1 MPLTSGEEK
10 RNIYLP
16 FLPAMVNSSAQ
27 PRKAAC
33 LLLLVAPALVPMR
46 FLANRSSRTIAVLL
60 LQAADKKNDV
70 FDILWILVFGFA
82 TLNILSLVTRRF
94 EPNRNRISFG
104 ESLAIMVVVVS
115 VGLLGWELLTVF
127 KIFPIRLHPR

>member
-1 MPLTSGEEK
+1 
-10 RNIYLP
+10 
-16 FLPAMVNSSAQ
+16 MVNSSAQ